1 MHPRST
7 VLLYCPRIESTRCAS
22 IFLVCTFNV
31 HPHLNSNQISLMHA
45 EQLYQYNTELLSGY
59 LEQDLL
65 EREER
70 ESLIK
75 AYHELD
81 ADLEEEM

>member
-1 MHPRST
+1 
-7 VLLYCPRIESTRCAS
+7 
-22 IFLVCTFNV
+22 
-31 HPHLNSNQISLMHA
+31 MHA
-45 EQLYQYNTELLSGY
+45 EELYRYNTELLNGY

-81 ADLEEEM
+81 VEESQEM